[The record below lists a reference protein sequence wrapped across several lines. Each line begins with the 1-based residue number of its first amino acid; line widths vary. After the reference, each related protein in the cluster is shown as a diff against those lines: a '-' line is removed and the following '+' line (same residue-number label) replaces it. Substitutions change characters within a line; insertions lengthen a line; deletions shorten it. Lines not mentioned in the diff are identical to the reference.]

1 MRTYCILI
9 ETQVGATANVLDSI
23 TAFEEVRS
31 VDHVT
36 GPSLF
41 DIVAKVETDDV
52 EALGS
57 LVQDGI
63 DSLIGVRRTNVCVV
77 APEYLAWPT

>member
-1 MRTYCILI
+1 MLTAYILV
-9 ETQVGATANVLDSI
+9 ETQVGATTNVLDSI
-23 TAFEEVRS
+23 SALEEVRS

-41 DIVAKVETDDV
+41 DIIAKVETNDV

-63 DSLIGVRRTNVCVV
+63 EGLAGVRRTNVCVV
-77 APEYLAWPT
+77 EPGYLAWPT